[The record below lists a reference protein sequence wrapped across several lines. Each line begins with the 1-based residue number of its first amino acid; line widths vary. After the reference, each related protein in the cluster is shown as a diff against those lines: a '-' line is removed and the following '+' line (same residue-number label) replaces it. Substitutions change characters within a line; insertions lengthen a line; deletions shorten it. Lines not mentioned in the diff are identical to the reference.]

1 MNTLIK
7 IFLPILAVLILVPT
21 LGININTHFCGQS
34 EDVSKSLVIPG
45 ILTAEEC
52 DKCHEV
58 VVVKSCCT
66 APEVIVDDE
75 SQEEDCCK
83 DILEYSSFDYLTI
96 APYVPNIDFSTL
108 SFIAFE
114 NHSVFSIESYEFK
127 PTDIKTRLRPYVADI
142 VPLFCSYLI

>member
-21 LGININTHFCGQS
+21 LGININTHLCGQS

-45 ILTAEEC
+45 ILSAEEC

-58 VVVKSCCT
+58 VVVKSCCS
-66 APEVIVDDE
+66 APKAIVADD
-75 SQEEDCCK
+75 SKEDNCCE
-83 DILEYSSFDYLTI
+83 DILEYNSFDYLTI
-96 APYVPNIDFSTL
+96 APYVQTVDFSTL

-114 NHSVFSIESYEFK
+114 NHSLFSNETNEFK
-127 PTDIKTRLRPYVADI
+127 ATDIRTRLRPYVADI
-142 VPLFCSYLI
+142 VPLHCSYLI

>member
-45 ILTAEEC
+45 ILFADEC

-58 VVVKSCCT
+58 VVMKSCCS
-66 APEVIVDDE
+66 APEAVVADDA
-75 SQEEDCCK
+75 QEEDCCQ
-83 DILEYSSFDYLTI
+83 DILEYSSFDYLKI
-96 APYVPNIDFSTL
+96 VPYVQNIDFSTL

-114 NHSVFSIESYEFK
+114 NISLFRFETNEFK
-127 PTDIKTRLRPYVADI
+127 PSNIRTRLRPYVTDI
-142 VPLFCSYLI
+142 VPLLCSYLI